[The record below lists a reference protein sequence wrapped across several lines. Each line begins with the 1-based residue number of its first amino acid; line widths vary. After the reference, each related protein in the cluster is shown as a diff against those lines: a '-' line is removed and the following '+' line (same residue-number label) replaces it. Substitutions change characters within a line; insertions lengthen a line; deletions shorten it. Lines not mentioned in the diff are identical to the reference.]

1 MVFITIHAIL
11 PSINQNIQLFMSNK
25 TKTLKEKVK
34 RHLLSYPNKSSK
46 SFTLVELLIVI
57 SILAVLSSAVV
68 VVINPIEMLRQ
79 GRDITRMRE
88 VSSINR
94 TLSMFQKDR
103 PTVSMG
109 LANRIHV
116 SIPDTST
123 TCANLGLPTL
133 PLGWEY
139 RCVPIADLRRI
150 DGNGWIPI
158 NFTTMF
164 QGSPLASLPIDPT
177 NTAASSNFYVYI
189 TDGRTWVL
197 ASLLESERHA
207 PSAARDGGTDSARFE
222 AGTNLSLWTTASGLV
237 GYWSFDGTGSIAH
250 NQIAGL
256 RDMSGRDNHGTA
268 SNANAT
274 GMAFVPGRVGTAI
287 SFDGVDDVVS
297 VGPGTRYFP
306 LPRFTICNW
315 VRTPGLAS
323 GMTINGFFSLTGGLV
338 HMIDS
343 LGRFRVRIDDGTTWH
358 YSSVVPDNLHNN
370 QWHHLCSMFDGTNL
384 HIFINGINRG
394 SIPVAW
400 QGTTRWPTT
409 GVNIG
414 IDNNNPAVW
423 RFNGLIDELHI
434 HNRALTEAEIRT
446 IFNATR

>member
-11 PSINQNIQLFMSNK
+11 PSINQNIQLFMFSK

-177 NTAASSNFYVYI
+177 NTTASSNFYVYV

-207 PSAARDGGTDSARFE
+207 PFASRDGGTDPARFE
-222 AGTNLSLWTTASGLV
+222 AGTNLALWTTASGLV
-237 GYWSFDGTGSIAH
+237 GYWSFDGTGSIAN
-250 NQIAGL
+250 NQEAGL

-287 SFDGVDDVVS
+287 SFDGVDDRVALGRRPILHISRAV
-297 VGPGTRYFP
+297 TQEA
-306 LPRFTICNW
+306 W
-315 VRTPGLAS
+315 VRPASFVEIGIIIRNGLGLDLQYSMLVGTNRSLVFHWFDGLFRNVGTLPNLIPLNEWTHIVAVREANNNIILY
-323 GMTINGFFSLTGGLV
+323 INGVAKANQMGTQETGGGGD
-338 HMIDS
+338 I
-343 LGRFRVRIDDGTTWH
+343 
-358 YSSVVPDNLHNN
+358 
-370 QWHHLCSMFDGTNL
+370 
-384 HIFINGINRG
+384 
-394 SIPVAW
+394 
-400 QGTTRWPTT
+400 
-409 GVNIG
+409 NIG
-414 IDNNNPAVW
+414 STQPGGAGQD
-423 RFNGLIDELHI
+423 FHGLIDEVRI

-446 IFNATR
+446 HFNATR